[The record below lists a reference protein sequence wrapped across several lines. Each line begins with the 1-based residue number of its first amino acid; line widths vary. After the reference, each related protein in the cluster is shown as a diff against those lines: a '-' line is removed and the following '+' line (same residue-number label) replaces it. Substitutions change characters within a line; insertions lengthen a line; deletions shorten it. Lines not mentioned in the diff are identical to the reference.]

1 MKKLLLF
8 TLAFMV
14 SNLYAEDF
22 YFGSEVHHRHLA
34 FKYEAPATVVARD
47 HTADTYHAAPQIG
60 FMVGYKLTPHFSVE
74 GGAHRS
80 QTKGLSMTSTRHHLR
95 GTYVTLLA
103 SRDILGVKFLI
114 GGGMANLKSVFKR
127 ANQGKFHYKKTVP
140 RFMVGFQ
147 LEPRED
153 TSLRFT
159 YIAEQASRLNH
170 RNRSVDIT
178 PRDAFAFGTGV
189 IYNF

>member
-8 TLAFMV
+8 TLALMG
-14 SNLYAEDF
+14 SNLYADDI

-34 FKYEAPATVVARD
+34 FKYAAPVTDVPRD
-47 HTADTYHAAPQIG
+47 HTTDTYHASPQIG
-60 FMVGYKLTPHFSVE
+60 FIVGYKLTPHFSIE

-80 QTKGLSMTSTRHHLR
+80 QTKGLTMTSSRHHLR
-95 GTYVTLLA
+95 GTYVTLMA
-103 SRDILGVKFLI
+103 CKQVMGVKFLI

-127 ANQGKFHYKKTVP
+127 PTQGKFHYKKSVP
-140 RFMVGFQ
+140 RFVVGFQ

-170 RNRSVDIT
+170 RNSSVDIT
-178 PRDAFAFGTGV
+178 PRDSFAFGTGV